1 MSDILALYDF
11 GQLGVNV
18 DKSDL
23 HLDDAEL
30 RKAQNIIRDPL
41 GIEGGLKNRPGLIKF
56 NASAAAG
63 AVLGGVGVPLL
74 DLKRGTHFFFIG
86 RGPLS

>member
-1 MSDILALYDF
+1 MNILTLFDF

-18 DKSDL
+18 DKDDL
-23 HLDDAEL
+23 HLDNAEL
-30 RKAQNIIRDPL
+30 REAQNIIQDPL
-41 GIEGGLKNRPGLIKF
+41 GGGGGLKNRPGLVKF

-63 AVLGGVGVPLL
+63 AVLGGTGVPLL
-74 DLKRGTHFFFIG
+74 DLKNGTHYFFIG